1 MRGVTNLGW
10 LELEMAIIYLKKRK
24 RKGLMTEWQSWNLI
38 GCGEGAGFPPHW
50 DLLVWALKLWEH
62 KWFGEN
68 STKTFMPAL
77 VLLWRLVITSRLSM
91 SSPRSVPNLWL
102 SLAFFPLGVFMVH
115 LLRQLDPQF
124 PATLCFSLV
133 LLILELS
140 EQHLCLPLPPS
151 CLLFNIMVGE
161 RPTAWIR

>member
-1 MRGVTNLGW
+1 
-10 LELEMAIIYLKKRK
+10 
-24 RKGLMTEWQSWNLI
+24 MTECQSWNLI

-77 VLLWRLVITSRLSM
+77 VLLWRLVITSWLSM

-102 SLAFFPLGVFMVH
+102 SLAFFPLAVIMVH

-124 PATLCFSLV
+124 PATLCLFLGFADTRT
-133 LLILELS
+133 L
-140 EQHLCLPLPPS
+140 QAAPLPPPPS
-151 CLLFNIMVGE
+151 LSSSFQHDGRWKAHSLNSITINSMHLLAY
-161 RPTAWIR
+161 TA